1 MYQIQEHT
9 PTSEGRVLVI
19 SIDRIVPSP
28 YQPRRRFDTEALQQL
43 AESISQHGLIQP
55 LTVRQAENGYYEL
68 IAGER
73 RWRACKLIGMRHL
86 RARVLQVDDYEAAM
100 MTMTENLQR
109 EDLNFFEEAQG
120 YQLLMQ
126 LHFITQ
132 QQLAEQLGIS
142 QSAVA
147 NKLRLLRLSE
157 EIRTLVIEKNLSER
171 HARALLK
178 LHDEQEQ
185 RKVVE
190 HAARLQLS
198 VRQTEDM
205 VERRIKELANIPAAP
220 IKLLP
225 AISHSWRDWRLFA
238 NTMKNAVSEL
248 KQAGL
253 PARFE
258 MVESNSQVQMSI
270 IVPKGTPLD

>member
-1 MYQIQEHT
+1 MYQIQQHA
-9 PTSEGRVLVI
+9 SANDGRVLIVSVDHI
-19 SIDRIVPSP
+19 SPSP
-28 YQPRRRFDTEALQQL
+28 YQPRRRFDTQALQQL
-43 AESISQHGLIQP
+43 AESIAQHGLIQP
-55 LTVRQAENGYYEL
+55 ITVRQAENGYYEL

-73 RWRACKLIGMRHL
+73 RWRACKLLGMRHI
-86 RARVLQVDDYEAAM
+86 RARVLHVDDYEAAM

-120 YQLLMQ
+120 YQLLIQ

-157 EIRTLVIEKNLSER
+157 QIRAIIIDQNLSER

-185 RKVVE
+185 KKVAE
-190 HAARLQLS
+190 CAARMQLS
-198 VRQTEDM
+198 VRQTEEL
-205 VERRIKELANIPAAP
+205 VERRLKELANLPAPPA
-220 IKLLP
+220 KLLP
-225 AISHSWRDWRLFA
+225 LISHSWRDWRLFA
-238 NTMKNAVSEL
+238 NTMKSAVTEL

-258 MVESNSQVQMSI
+258 MVENNSQVQMSI
-270 IVPKGTPLD
+270 IVPKGASAD